1 MDLSFSCPNCRQAMI
16 VDASGAGSEV
26 NCPSCGMAVKVPEPD
41 VTNIVPHNPIA
52 SSAAAREERH
62 YSVPVREG
70 PTEVLIKKPN
80 PALGATVS
88 EGPLQMRIRSIR
100 RTDCMEVGH
109 DRFDDKVSEFLAQV
123 GEQNIIS
130 INSLAYTHLDM
141 ATRQLMTDY
150 GVMIVYKG

>member
-1 MDLSFSCPNCRQAMI
+1 
-16 VDASGAGSEV
+16 
-26 NCPSCGMAVKVPEPD
+26 
-41 VTNIVPHNPIA
+41 
-52 SSAAAREERH
+52 
-62 YSVPVREG
+62 VPVREG